1 MTATSR
7 TARKTARKTVASLV
21 AAAAAAAAI
30 ATAPAASASTVT
42 CRDGGGA
49 RVCQKPGH
57 SALHAK
63 PTTRAHSGAL
73 LGRAWLPGYGYG
85 HLPPMI
91 ALD

>member
-1 MTATSR
+1 MSATSTSPGKKTLAALLAAVG
-7 TARKTARKTVASLV
+7 TAAALLMAP
-21 AAAAAAAAI
+21 AAAA
-30 ATAPAASASTVT
+30 STVS

-57 SALHAK
+57 TSLHAK

-73 LGRAWLPGYGYG
+73 MGRAWLPGYGYG